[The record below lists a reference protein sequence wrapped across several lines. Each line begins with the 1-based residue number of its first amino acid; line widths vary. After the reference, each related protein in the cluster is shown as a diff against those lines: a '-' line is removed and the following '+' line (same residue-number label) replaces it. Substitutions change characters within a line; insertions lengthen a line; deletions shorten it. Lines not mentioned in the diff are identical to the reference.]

1 MRTEWNQPFLILI
14 VCLDP
19 NRPGT
24 YGPGESLVSGV
35 NILCN
40 SDNIMVKI
48 NTPNLFN
55 GMIYPKGLSKNS
67 SCKAEFTNTGGE
79 VAYRLPLRSCNTMNT
94 DVDDGVEYFNTVV
107 IQPHRKLVT
116 NQGRGYHIRC
126 RYHTKDKTVT
136 SGYNVSQLGTTPLTA
151 TAAMPGCT
159 MKIFI
164 GDTETG
170 FIAEN
175 VKIGDPLILTIKLD
189 KQDIYG
195 MKITDCLVRDGLNW
209 GEQGLINSEGC
220 PREPEIMG
228 EFQYSE
234 DKTEAKVTFQAHK
247 FPYTAS
253 VYYQCNVRLCLKD
266 AGGCDD
272 APPLCDASGR
282 NILGRRKKRQTQVSS
297 EDDEKD
303 MRLEVFSGFYVSE
316 ADEVGP
322 GEEADL
328 VSEPT
333 EDKEGFCVSRKW
345 FVIGMTLAG
354 FLLMIFVLL
363 CVCCLV
369 HRRRRR
375 KDDTPN
381 SSSIYSGPYSNQ
393 AYSKN

>member
-1 MRTEWNQPFLILI
+1 MGLVP
-14 VCLDP
+14 V
-19 NRPGT
+19 
-24 YGPGESLVSGV
+24 GESLVSGV

-272 APPLCDASGR
+272 AVSSLEIFLKRAHMEFIEFIQGKLTGLDYENYLKVYVHHCVMLPGE

-322 GEEADL
+322 GEGNLSNNDNL
-328 VSEPT
+328 SY
-333 EDKEGFCVSRKW
+333 
-345 FVIGMTLAG
+345 
-354 FLLMIFVLL
+354 IF
-363 CVCCLV
+363 
-369 HRRRRR
+369 
-375 KDDTPN
+375 
-381 SSSIYSGPYSNQ
+381 Y
-393 AYSKN
+393 